1 MHYSSLDVV
10 PHRQKQSQ
18 MKPGMTSEPQLDPA
32 WRYEA
37 YPGFHDEVLGDGKVR
52 PHWLALT
59 DALTAM
65 GHAGLAK
72 RWQQGQRMIHDN
84 GITYNVY
91 GDPLTTARP
100 WPLDPVPLVM
110 EQSEWKGIENA
121 IIQRARLF
129 NAVLS
134 DLYGP
139 QELLRESRL
148 PPELVFPN
156 PAFLRPCWG
165 IEPPGGTYLHLY
177 SADLARSPDGQWW
190 VLADRTQTP
199 SGAGY
204 ALENRLV
211 TTRVLP
217 DVFQSA
223 HVRRL
228 ATFFQAY
235 RTALQRLVPAQRE
248 NPRIVLLTPGPYN
261 ETYFEHAFLAR
272 YLGYTLVE
280 GGDLTVRDSRV
291 FLKTLGGLLP
301 VDVIVRRQDDFFCD
315 PLELRGDSM
324 LGVPGLV
331 QAVRM
336 GNVAI
341 ANALGSGLAESPA
354 YAAFLPGLCKHLLD
368 EDLKIPTVATW
379 WCGQEGPLKYVL
391 DHLDTLVLKAT
402 FPGARIDPIFGAR
415 LSGAEKEEVLDK
427 VRANPGRYVAQEEV
441 ALSTVPVWEEN
452 RIGPRHLVLRVYAVP
467 SGDTYVVMPGGL
479 TRISNSLDNMVVSM
493 QSGGGSKDTW
503 VLGDAPAPPF
513 TLLRPA
519 THPLEV
525 SRATFDLPSRVA
537 DNLFWLGRYTDRME
551 SVVRLTRAILAR
563 FQEGDAARTAGLNT
577 GLEILSELGL
587 LPEPDASKPATPEH
601 QVLSMIYDPADPNGI
616 VSGIHRVRRIAW
628 LLRDRI
634 SVDSW
639 LILNQLD
646 QQFSLAT
653 PAEAFRVSA
662 AQDRLNHVIITL
674 SAFSGIVMESMTR
687 GDGWRFLDIGRR
699 LERAVQINELLR
711 HGLRTE
717 SPGVGVL
724 EAILEVADSSITYRS
739 RYLTSLQTDLV
750 LDLLLADEANPR
762 SIAFQL
768 ARLKEH
774 VDQLPNSQTS
784 IRRPPEARQ
793 ALALLTAVQLAD
805 VRELGRT
812 EDAAAAVV
820 RHALLDR
827 LAGDLGVLSD
837 TISRAYFTHVA
848 QSRQLAAP

>member
-1 MHYSSLDVV
+1 
-10 PHRQKQSQ
+10 
-18 MKPGMTSEPQLDPA
+18 MKSETTSTPTQLDPA

-37 YPGFHDEVLGDGKVR
+37 NPGFYDEVLGSGQVR
-52 PHWLALT
+52 PHWFALT
-59 DALTAM
+59 EALTTM

-72 RWQQGQRMIHDN
+72 RWQQGLRMIQDN

-100 WPLDPVPLVM
+100 WPLDPIPLVM
-110 EQSEWKGIENA
+110 EQSEWKAIEAA
-121 IIQRARLF
+121 IVQRALLF
-129 NAVLS
+129 NAVLA

-139 QELLRESRL
+139 QELLRENRI
-148 PPELVFPN
+148 PAELVFPN

-165 IEPPGGTYLHLY
+165 IEPPGGTYLHMY

-190 VLADRTQTP
+190 VLSDRTQTP

-217 DVFQSA
+217 DVFRSA

-235 RTALQRLVPAQRE
+235 RDALQRLVPTHRE

-280 GGDLTVRDSRV
+280 GGDLTVRDCRV

-301 VDVIVRRQDDFFCD
+301 VDVIVRRQDDHFCD

-331 QAVRM
+331 QAARA

-368 EDLKIPTVATW
+368 EELKMPTVATW
-379 WCGQEGPLKYVL
+379 WCGQEGPLAYVL
-391 DHLDTLVLKAT
+391 EHLDSLVLKAT
-402 FPGARIDPIFGAR
+402 FPGDRIEPIFGAR
-415 LSGAEKEEVLDK
+415 LNGEEKEKVLDK
-427 VRANPGRYVAQEEV
+427 VRANPGRYVAQEQV
-441 ALSTVPVWEEN
+441 ALSTVPVWEDN

-467 SGDTYVVMPGGL
+467 SGDSYVVMPGGL

-513 TLLRPA
+513 TLLRPTA
-519 THPLEV
+519 HPLEV

-563 FQEGDAARTAGLNT
+563 VQEGDAARTAGLNA
-577 GLEILSELGL
+577 GLEILSGMGH
-587 LPEPDASKPATPEH
+587 LPEREQPITPERE
-601 QVLSMIYDPADPNGI
+601 VLAMIYDPAAPNGI
-616 VSGIHRVRRIAW
+616 VSGIHRVRRVAW

-634 SVDSW
+634 SADAW

-646 QQFSLAT
+646 QQVSMAA

-674 SAFSGIVMESMTR
+674 SAFSGMVMESMTR

-699 LERAVQINELLR
+699 LERAVQMTEMLR
-711 HGLRTE
+711 HSLRPD

-724 EAILEVADSSITYRS
+724 EAILEIADSSITYRS

-774 VDQLPNSQTS
+774 VDRLPNSQVS
-784 IRRPPEARQ
+784 IRRPTEARQ

-812 EDAAAAVV
+812 EDLVAAAA
-820 RHALLDR
+820 RDTLLDR
-827 LAGDLGVLSD
+827 LASDLSVLSE
-837 TISRAYFTHVA
+837 TISRAYFTHAA
-848 QSRQLAAP
+848 QSRQLAGP